1 MTGFRNRW
9 AFSLMVALLF
19 GVAAAPPLSHALEPP
34 RPGEVERFRKFKEW
48 EPRRAFARE
57 LGNHKIRPGR
67 LFEALRKARRAA
79 LSAAGVSPDT
89 AGPLAQAY
97 APPPAIAGMP
107 TRGSVKLF
115 ALLIDFPDYPHG
127 NTQSYVHNRLFGYG
141 DSMEFP
147 YESLAAYYQRSSY
160 GQLLLDSGTTLG
172 WYTTSYNRSAISQN
186 RQGRES
192 LIKEAITY
200 FQNQGHDFRPYDN
213 DGDGT
218 IDYFLVI
225 WSGPDNGW
233 GGFWWGYQTSFGDDN
248 FTVGGMHLQ
257 DYTWQWES
265 NPAGGPFTARVAIH
279 ETGHALGLAD
289 YYDYDDTVGPK
300 GGVGGL
306 DMMAWNWGDHNCF
319 SKWILDWINP
329 TVVASGSSL
338 IPLSPSTTSGEAV
351 LVMPGI
357 TADDRFTE
365 FFMAQNRYRS
375 GNDQTVPTDGL
386 LIWHVDAA
394 LNASGTDFL
403 YNNSDTAHKL
413 LRLME
418 ADGLEE
424 IEQNKQ
430 ANAGD
435 FYLPGKSFGDVTTPS
450 SVAYSGQ
457 PTKVEVGGITQAG
470 TVFSATYAIT
480 GTLPPLKIPSAPEM
494 VRIQ

>member
-9 AFSLMVALLF
+9 ALSLMVALLV
-19 GVAAAPPLSHALEPP
+19 GVAAAPPLSRALEPP
-34 RPGEVERFRKFKEW
+34 RPGEVERFRKSKEW

-57 LGNHKIRPGR
+57 LGNHKTRPGR
-67 LFEALRKARRAA
+67 LIEALRKARRAA
-79 LSAAGVSPDT
+79 LSAAGVSPET

-97 APPPAIAGMP
+97 APPPAMAGMP

-127 NTQSYVHNRLFGYG
+127 NTQSYINTRLFGNG
-141 DSMEFP
+141 TPAEFP

-160 GQLLLDSGTTLG
+160 GQLFLDSGTTLG
-172 WYTTSYNRSAISQN
+172 WYTTSYNRSAIPQT

-233 GGFWWGYQTSFGDDN
+233 GGFWWGYQTSFGDRN
-248 FTVGGMHLQ
+248 FTVGGKRLE
-257 DYTWQWES
+257 DYSWQWES

-289 YYDYDDTVGPK
+289 YYDYDDAVGPR
-300 GGVGGL
+300 GGVGRL
-306 DMMAWNWGDHNCF
+306 DMMDGNWGDHNCF
-319 SKWILDWINP
+319 SKWILDWITP

-338 IPLSPSTTSGEAV
+338 IPLSPSATLGEAV

-357 TADDRFTE
+357 TSDDRFAE
-365 FFMAQNRYRS
+365 FFMVQNRYRS

-403 YNNSDTAHKL
+403 YDNSDTAHKL

-457 PTKVEVGGITQAG
+457 PTRVEVGGIARAG

-480 GTLPPLKIPSAPEM
+480 GTLPPVKIPSAPQM
-494 VRIQ
+494 SSVH